1 MKIRYFLFLVFIF
14 YVLILA
20 YNSKDGFPSRGNNI
34 ISFPFLSEKPLTEDG
49 FYALTI
55 AWNLGTGNGIAY
67 NYKIATTGFQPLYVF
82 TLAPAASLMN
92 YMGYGKTEF
101 LRFVIVYAG
110 FLILLFFYLLR
121 ILTRLLSKNVNKN
134 EFELILILMVLFSYK
149 VFLQF
154 FNGLETGLYLCFVCF
169 SITLSIKIFSQK
181 LSEIY
186 YLLFGVVLGF
196 TVLARIDFLL
206 PAACV
211 ILFLAYQKKV
221 NLKQLS
227 LITFFLFITI
237 APWFF
242 YVYKTTG
249 SIFPTSVLVQS
260 RFLSS
265 FEIYDR
271 IDKFFFALL
280 NPVVPFFYTGLTNT
294 LIFYFPSVIIVTILM
309 KSFFEEKFKIF
320 DMDKLTMMFIWGFSI
335 LLLIGVYLILASVP
349 YFFLRY
355 FSPLYVVSIPIL
367 AITLSKYFDQKKA
380 AFLKILVMISISL
393 FIINSFGGL
402 FYKKPTISLATRLGV
417 LQDEFFRNK
426 KIGMFQSGIG
436 GYYFDNVLNLD
447 GKVNHYALQYTK
459 RGELGKYLDSV
470 GVEVLLDW
478 QEYFSIL
485 DKEYLDKN
493 WEQSNIKFMD
503 SKSVMYLRKS
513 SEENISQ

>member
-1 MKIRYFLFLVFIF
+1 MKIKYFLFLVFIF

-49 FYALTI
+49 YYALTI
-55 AWNLGTGNGIAY
+55 AWNLGTGKGIVY
-67 NYKIATTGFQPLYVF
+67 NYDIVTTGFQPLYVF
-82 TLAPAASLMN
+82 TLAPVAWLLN

-101 LRFVIVYAG
+101 LRFVIVYSG

-169 SITLSIKIFSQK
+169 SIILSIKIFSQK

-265 FEIYDR
+265 FELYDR

-294 LIFYFPSVIIVTILM
+294 LIFYFPSAIIVTILIR
-309 KSFFEEKFKIF
+309 SFLKERFKLF
-320 DMDKLTMMFIWGFSI
+320 NSDKLKIIYIWGLSI
-335 LLLIGVYLILASVP
+335 LLLIGVYFFLASVP
-349 YFFLRY
+349 YFYPRY
-355 FSPLYVVSIPIL
+355 FSPFYVVSIPIL
-367 AITLSKYFDQKKA
+367 AITLSKYFNWKKA
-380 AFLKILVMISISL
+380 AAFKILFLISISL
-393 FIINSFGGL
+393 FIMNSIGGL
-402 FYKKPTISLATRLGV
+402 FYKKSTASLANRLSV
-417 LQDEFFRNK
+417 LQDEFYKNK

-447 GKVNHYALQYTK
+447 GKVNHYALNYSK
-459 RGELGKYLDSV
+459 RGELEKYLDSL
-470 GVEVLLDW
+470 GVEILLDW
-478 QEYFSIL
+478 KEYFSLL
-485 DKEYLDKN
+485 DKQYLYEN
-493 WEQSNIKFMD
+493 WEQSNIVFLD
-503 SKSVMYLRKS
+503 GKSVMYSRKGVKYK
-513 SEENISQ
+513 N